1 MLNFNKREKTTMKEY
16 ELTSKPFWPNPLPIR
31 YTETEIEIFSRNRR
45 TSIVVPIQ
53 RGHMSIIKQ
62 VLGSTEP
69 LDNKD
74 FYRVTNSIFR
84 IIDAMDNVDLG
95 DSTPA
100 ERELKIAAAK
110 KRFQDKLQKKG

>member
-1 MLNFNKREKTTMKEY
+1 MKEY
-16 ELTSKPFWPNPLPIR
+16 ELISKAFWHGSLPIR
-31 YTETEIEIFSRNRR
+31 YGENKIEIFSRNRR
-45 TSIVVPIQ
+45 KSIVVPIQ
-53 RGHMSIIKQ
+53 RGHMAIIKQ

-74 FYRVTNSIFR
+74 FYKVTNSIFR
-84 IIDAMDNVDLG
+84 IIDAMGSVDLG
-95 DSTPA
+95 NSTPR